1 MADQDVIKEFLVGL
15 GFKVDEKGAKDFS
28 AGIDVATKSVVRL
41 VATIAGASL
50 TVAAGVSAFASNLE
64 GLYYASQRVGS
75 SAESLKSAE
84 YAARDLGSSAEEAR
98 GSIEG
103 MAKFLRDTPGGEDF
117 LKGIGVQTRDANNNL
132 LDTTDLLVNVG
143 QKLKA
148 MPWYQANQYAGVLGI
163 NENTLRVIRDDKFGA
178 KLEQNRRKLS
188 NSGLDQATKD
198 AHAFMETLRDVGLQF
213 EVFSVQVQSA
223 LMRKLGPDLQR
234 FAAWFAQNGPMIAER
249 VADIAVKLVG
259 LVEQAAP
266 YLQKIWQ
273 FFVDLDVATDGWST
287 KIIALLWALNAIG
300 ALSVVAGISRLAGAF
315 FTLAS
320 GMGAVVAASLL
331 LKGDTSESSKAA
343 QELEQKAI
351 DGDREA
357 AVVLARKQLD
367 NQWWRKLFGDEPTE
381 QEVQGRAD
389 SIQAGEQSGRAL
401 PGGRDKA
408 SFVQDFFEAQ
418 GWTKEQAAGI
428 SANLGAESSYDPK
441 AIGDGGAAYGLAQW
455 HPDRQRDFEKW
466 AGFNI
471 RDARA
476 DLIKQLEFVHYE
488 LTEGKEFKAGKL
500 LKAASTAKKAGA
512 VVSDHYERPKEKVAA
527 AKIRGDAAERLAR
540 TQNESAGEV
549 AVVPERLP
557 QPELSP
563 DVAEALARAQANA
576 GRTAEQMIRAS
587 ENAASTDIAVSN
599 YNTSKAVAPG
609 QVAPAQIAINQK
621 TDIHVSGTSDPLATA
636 NAVSSA
642 QGRVGEQMARNM
654 GSAVN

>member
-28 AGIDVATKSVVRL
+28 TGIDVATKSVVRL

-84 YAARDLGSSAEEAR
+84 YAARDLGASAEEAR

-163 NENTLRVIRDDKFGA
+163 NEQTLRAIRDDKFGA

-234 FAAWFAQNGPMIAER
+234 FAAWFGQNGPMIADR
-249 VADIAVKLVG
+249 VAEIAVKLIDFVDRCI
-259 LVEQAAP
+259 P
-266 YLQKIWQ
+266 YLQKIWD
-273 FFVDLDVATDGWST
+273 FFVRLDEATDGWST
-287 KIIALLWALNAIG
+287 RIIALLFVLNALG
-300 ALSVVAGISRLAGAF
+300 ALSIAAGVARLAGSFLSLGTAITGLSGAAAIITAIAGAAALLYSP
-315 FTLAS
+315 TLNDGEEAEIRKIRERQGLPPVEEQTPEQAS
-320 GMGAVVAASLL
+320 NERVVSDAWKKLQN
-331 LKGDTSESSKAA
+331 GDK
-343 QELEQKAI
+343 
-351 DGDREA
+351 
-357 AVVLARKQLD
+357 
-367 NQWWRKLFGDEPTE
+367 
-381 QEVQGRAD
+381 
-389 SIQAGEQSGRAL
+389 
-401 PGGRDKA
+401 DKA

-418 GWTKEQAAGI
+418 GWTKDQAAGI
-428 SANLGAESSYDPK
+428 TANLAAESSTFDPK
-441 AIGDGGAAYGLAQW
+441 AMGDGGRARGIGQW
-455 HPDRQRDFEKW
+455 HPDRQREFEKW

-471 RDARA
+471 RDDRA
-476 DLIKQLEFVHYE
+476 DLIKQLEFAHYE
-488 LTEGKEFKAGKL
+488 LTEGAETSAGSRIRDTKGASAAGE
-500 LKAASTAKKAGA
+500 AASRGWLRPGA
-512 VVSDHYERPKEKVAA
+512 TQEARDREARVRAAMAYQLANDGAPKQ
-527 AKIRGDAAERLAR
+527 L
-540 TQNESAGEV
+540 QS
-549 AVVPERLP
+549 LP

-563 DVAEALARAQANA
+563 EVADALARAQANA
-576 GRTAEQMIRAS
+576 GRTAEQMMRAS
-587 ENAASTDIAVSN
+587 ENSASTDIAVNN
-599 YNTSKAVAPG
+599 YNTSKAIAPG
-609 QVAPAQIAINQK
+609 QAAPAQIAINQK
-621 TDIHVSGTSDPLATA
+621 TDIHVNGTSDPLATA